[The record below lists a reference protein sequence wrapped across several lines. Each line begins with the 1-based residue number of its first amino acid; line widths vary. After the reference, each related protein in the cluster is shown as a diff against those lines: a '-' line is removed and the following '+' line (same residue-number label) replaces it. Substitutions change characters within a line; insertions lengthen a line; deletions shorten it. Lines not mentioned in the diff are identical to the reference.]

1 MRNKRKRRLLSG
13 GSLLAFSG
21 YGLRITNYG
30 LRNRGGGL
38 SCAVACGR
46 SKGTRVIPVY
56 FIEVAAFGA
65 AALLVAVLADIIH
78 GGWQRY
84 EAEMLRGTAV
94 TLDQIYLNIPPV
106 QLLYV
111 ALILFVLVAGLTIL
125 LLGSPVLAVVFGVA
139 AFASPRLLAR
149 YLKRRRDRR
158 FGFQLVDAL
167 MNISNA
173 LRSGFSLPQAFE
185 LIQREMDN
193 PIAQE
198 FRLLN
203 QETRVGVPLEQALQ
217 HMLDRMPSDDLDLVV
232 TAILVSAEVGGSLAE
247 VMDNIAR
254 TIRERHQIEG
264 KVRALTSQGR
274 MQAVI
279 LCLVPI
285 ILAFVI
291 NWLNP
296 GLFEPMVRTWM
307 GWGLFAVIGVLEVL
321 GLLVVRKIVTI
332 DV

>member
-1 MRNKRKRRLLSG
+1 M
-13 GSLLAFSG
+13 
-21 YGLRITNYG
+21 
-30 LRNRGGGL
+30 
-38 SCAVACGR
+38 
-46 SKGTRVIPVY
+46 PVP
-56 FIEVAAFGA
+56 FLEIAAFGA
-65 AALLVAVLADIIH
+65 AALLVAVLADIVH
-78 GGWQRY
+78 ASWERY
-84 EAEMLRGTAV
+84 EEEVLKGTEV
-94 TLDQIYLNIPPV
+94 TLDQIYLNIPAR
-106 QLLYV
+106 QLVFV
-111 ALILFVLVAGLTIL
+111 ALILAILFAGITMLLFGSPLLAIVAG
-125 LLGSPVLAVVFGVA
+125 AA
-139 AFASPRLLAR
+139 AFASPRLLAV

-193 PIAQE
+193 PISQE

-203 QETRVGVPLEQALQ
+203 QETRVGVPLEHALQ
-217 HMLDRMPSDDLDLVV
+217 HLLDRMPSDDLDLVV

-247 VMDNIAR
+247 VMDNIAK

-279 LCLVPI
+279 LGLVPI
-285 ILAFVI
+285 LLAFVI
-291 NWLNP
+291 NWINP
-296 GLFEPMVRTWM
+296 DFFAPMVKSWK
-307 GWGLFAVIGVLEVL
+307 GWGLFGVIGVLEIL

-332 DV
+332 DI

>member
-1 MRNKRKRRLLSG
+1 MP
-13 GSLLAFSG
+13 
-21 YGLRITNYG
+21 
-30 LRNRGGGL
+30 
-38 SCAVACGR
+38 
-46 SKGTRVIPVY
+46 IPV
-56 FIEVAAFGA
+56 IEIAAFGA

-78 GGWQRY
+78 GAWSRY
-84 EAEMLRGTAV
+84 EEQVLKGTEV
-94 TLDQIYLNIPPV
+94 TLDQIYLNIPAR
-106 QLLYV
+106 QLFYV
-111 ALILFVLVAGLTIL
+111 AVILFALVTGIMML
-125 LLGSPVLAVVFGVA
+125 LLGSLLLALLFGIA
-139 AFASPRLLAR
+139 AFASPRLLAI
-149 YLKRRRDRR
+149 YLKRRRDTR

-193 PIAQE
+193 PISQE

-203 QETRVGVPLEQALQ
+203 QETRVGVPMEQALQ

-274 MQAVI
+274 MQAAI
-279 LCLVPI
+279 LGLVPI
-285 ILAFVI
+285 VLAFVI

-296 GLFEPMVRTWM
+296 GLFEPMVRTWA
-307 GWGLFAVIGVLEVL
+307 GWGLFAVIGILEVI
-321 GLLVVRKIVTI
+321 GLLIVRKIVTI

>member
-1 MRNKRKRRLLSG
+1 MGRDVGEGKRDVG
-13 GSLLAFSG
+13 M
-21 YGLRITNYG
+21 
-30 LRNRGGGL
+30 
-38 SCAVACGR
+38 
-46 SKGTRVIPVY
+46 PVY
-56 FIEVAAFGA
+56 VLEVAAFGA

-78 GGWQRY
+78 GAWQRY
-84 EAEMLRGTAV
+84 EAEVLKGTEV
-94 TLDQIYLNIPPV
+94 TLDQIYLNIPAR

-111 ALILFVLVAGLTIL
+111 ALILFVLFAGITAL
-125 LLGSPVLAVVFGVA
+125 LLGSPILGLLVGIG
-139 AFASPRLLAR
+139 AFFSPGLLAK

-203 QETRVGVPLEQALQ
+203 QETRVGVPMEQALQ

-274 MQAVI
+274 MQAII
-279 LCLVPI
+279 LFLVPI
-285 ILAFVI
+285 ILAIVI
-291 NWLNP
+291 NAINP
-296 GLFEPMVRTWM
+296 YFFAPMVRTWW
-307 GWGLFAVIGVLEVL
+307 GWGLFGVIGLL
-321 GLLVVRKIVTI
+321 MAMGWLVVRRIVTI

>member
-1 MRNKRKRRLLSG
+1 M
-13 GSLLAFSG
+13 
-21 YGLRITNYG
+21 
-30 LRNRGGGL
+30 
-38 SCAVACGR
+38 
-46 SKGTRVIPVY
+46 PVY
-56 FIEVAAFGA
+56 FMEVAAFGA
-65 AALLVAVLADIIH
+65 AALLVAVLADIIQ
-78 GGWQRY
+78 GAWQRY
-84 EAEMLRGTAV
+84 EAEVLKGTEV
-94 TLDQIYLNIPPV
+94 TLDQIYLNIPAQ
-106 QLLYV
+106 QLFYA
-111 ALILFVLVAGLTIL
+111 ALILFVLVAGITIL
-125 LLGSPVLAVVFGVA
+125 LFGSPILALLFGVG
-139 AFASPRLLAR
+139 AFSSPRLLAR

-158 FGFQLVDAL
+158 FGVQLVDAL

-173 LRSGFSLPQAFE
+173 LRSGFSLPQTFE

-203 QETRVGVPLEQALQ
+203 QETRVGVPIEQALQ

-264 KVRALTSQGR
+264 KVNALTSQGR

-285 ILAFVI
+285 VLAFII
-291 NWLNP
+291 NGINP
-296 GLFEPMVRTWM
+296 YFFEPMVKTWL
-307 GWGLFAVIGVLEVL
+307 GWGLFGIIGLLEFL
-321 GLLVVRKIVTI
+321 GLLIVRKIVAI

>member
-1 MRNKRKRRLLSG
+1 MGPEHSRLYRR
-13 GSLLAFSG
+13 
-21 YGLRITNYG
+21 
-30 LRNRGGGL
+30 RGGCYNSVSAERG
-38 SCAVACGR
+38 ARTQEAGR
-46 SKGTRVIPVY
+46 DAAMPVY
-56 FIEVAAFGA
+56 FLEVAAFGA
-65 AALLVAVLADIIH
+65 AALLVAVMADIIH
-78 GGWQRY
+78 GAWQRY
-84 EAEMLRGTAV
+84 EAEVLKGTEV
-94 TLDQIYLNIPPV
+94 SLDQIYLTIPAR
-106 QLLYV
+106 QLFYV
-111 ALILFVLVAGLTIL
+111 ALILFVLFAGITTL
-125 LLGSPVLAVVFGVA
+125 LLGSPFLGVLVGIA
-139 AFASPRLLAR
+139 AFFSPGILAK
-149 YLKRRRDRR
+149 YLKQRRDRR

-173 LRSGFSLPQAFE
+173 LRSGFSLPQSFE

-285 ILAFVI
+285 LLAFVI
-291 NWLNP
+291 NAINP
-296 GLFEPMVRTWM
+296 LFFQPMVKTWY
-307 GWGLFAVIGVLEVL
+307 GWGLFGVIGVLEIL
-321 GLLVVRKIVTI
+321 GLLVVRRIVTI

>member
-1 MRNKRKRRLLSG
+1 MFTVG
-13 GSLLAFSG
+13 Q
-21 YGLRITNYG
+21 
-30 LRNRGGGL
+30 
-38 SCAVACGR
+38 
-46 SKGTRVIPVY
+46 IPVPI
-56 FIEVAAFGA
+56 IEFAAFGA
-65 AALLVAVLADIIH
+65 AALLVAVMADIIQ
-78 GGWQRY
+78 GAWQRY
-84 EAEMLRGTAV
+84 EAEVLKGTEV
-94 TLDQIYLNIPPV
+94 TLDQIYMNIPAH

-111 ALILFVLVAGLTIL
+111 AMILFALVAGLTTL
-125 LLGSPVLAVVFGVA
+125 LLGSPVLGLVFGVV
-139 AFASPRLLAR
+139 AFASPRLMAG

-158 FGFQLVDAL
+158 FGVQLVDAL

-203 QETRVGVPLEQALQ
+203 QETRVGVPLEQALE
-217 HMLDRMPSDDLDLVV
+217 HMLERMPSDDLDLVV

-247 VMDNIAR
+247 VMDNIAK

-279 LCLVPI
+279 LGLVPI
-285 ILAFVI
+285 LLAFVI

-296 GLFEPMVRTWM
+296 GLFEPMVRTWY
-307 GWGLFAVIGVLEVL
+307 GWGLFAIIGLLEVL
-321 GLLVVRKIVTI
+321 GMLVVRKIVTI

>member
-1 MRNKRKRRLLSG
+1 MPT
-13 GSLLAFSG
+13 A
-21 YGLRITNYG
+21 
-30 LRNRGGGL
+30 
-38 SCAVACGR
+38 AQ
-46 SKGTRVIPVY
+46 IPVPI
-56 FIEVAAFGA
+56 IEFAAFGA
-65 AALLVAVLADIIH
+65 AALLVAVMADIIQ
-78 GGWQRY
+78 GAWQRY
-84 EAEMLRGTAV
+84 EAEVLKGTEV
-94 TLDQIYLNIPPV
+94 TLDQIYMNIPAH

-111 ALILFVLVAGLTIL
+111 AMILFALVAGLTTL
-125 LLGSPVLAVVFGVA
+125 LLGSPVLGLVFGVV
-139 AFASPRLLAR
+139 AFASPRLLAG
-149 YLKRRRDRR
+149 YLKRRRDHR
-158 FGFQLVDAL
+158 FGVQLVDAL

-203 QETRVGVPLEQALQ
+203 QETRVGVPLEQALE
-217 HMLDRMPSDDLDLVV
+217 HMLERMPSDDLDLVV

-247 VMDNIAR
+247 VMDNISK

-279 LCLVPI
+279 LGLVPI
-285 ILAFVI
+285 LLAFVI

-296 GLFEPMVRTWM
+296 GLFEPMVRTWY
-307 GWGLFAVIGVLEVL
+307 GWGLFAIIGLLEVL
-321 GLLVVRKIVTI
+321 GMLVVRKIVTI

>member
-1 MRNKRKRRLLSG
+1 ML
-13 GSLLAFSG
+13 
-21 YGLRITNYG
+21 T
-30 LRNRGGGL
+30 
-38 SCAVACGR
+38 VAQ
-46 SKGTRVIPVY
+46 IPVPI
-56 FIEVAAFGA
+56 IEFAAFGA
-65 AALLVAVLADIIH
+65 AALLVAVMADIIQ
-78 GGWQRY
+78 GAWQRY
-84 EAEMLRGTAV
+84 EAEVLKGTEV
-94 TLDQIYLNIPPV
+94 TLDQIYMNIPAH

-111 ALILFVLVAGLTIL
+111 AMILFALVAGLTTL
-125 LLGSPVLAVVFGVA
+125 LLGSPVLGVVFGIV
-139 AFASPRLLAR
+139 AFASPRLLAGH
-149 YLKRRRDRR
+149 LKRRRDRR
-158 FGFQLVDAL
+158 FGVQLVDAL

-203 QETRVGVPLEQALQ
+203 QETRVGVPLEQALE
-217 HMLDRMPSDDLDLVV
+217 HMLERMPSDDLDLVV

-279 LCLVPI
+279 LGLVPI
-285 ILAFVI
+285 LLAFVI

-296 GLFEPMVRTWM
+296 GLFEPMVRTWY
-307 GWGLFAVIGVLEVL
+307 GWGLFAVIGLLEVL
-321 GLLVVRKIVTI
+321 GMLVVRKIVTI